1 MSIEFFGVGGLGQIG
16 ALKNAEKTQT
26 CKKSGELQGKD
37 QVQFSSV
44 LQDVQKA
51 QTSSGSV
58 QAQRHERVQEIKAQ
72 IADGSYRPDLDKV
85 ATSLMQFLL
94 EEKQS

>member
-16 ALKNAEKTQT
+16 ALKNTEKTHGG
-26 CKKSGELQGKD
+26 KKAGELQGKD

-58 QAQRHERVQEIKAQ
+58 QAQRQERVQEIKAQ

>member
-16 ALKNAEKTQT
+16 ALKNAEKSQAG
-26 CKKSGELQGKD
+26 KKAGEAQGTD

-51 QTSSGSV
+51 QTSSGSM
-58 QAQRHERVQEIKAQ
+58 QAQRQERVQEIKAQ
-72 IADGSYRPDLDKV
+72 IADGSYRPDLNKV
-85 ATSLMQFLL
+85 AASLMQFIV
-94 EEKQS
+94 EDKK